1 MDQNL
6 YAQFEQRFPHDDG
19 APAMVLPGG
28 RLYTYGQLKA
38 ESARYARLLTSLGA
52 QPGDRIAVQVEKSAS
67 AVFLYLGALRAGCVF
82 LPMNPAYQSGELAHL
97 LGDAQPHVFV
107 VRPQG
112 AVQGRALAAAA
123 GVPHVL
129 ELDDDGEGEL
139 ARAAARQ
146 LPRSAIVQRSADDLA
161 AILYTSGTTGR
172 PKGAMLTHRNLGVG
186 VSTLHRSWA
195 FEPGDVLLHILPIY
209 HFHGLFVALH
219 CALWNG
225 SAIRFEPRFDAARA
239 VALLSASTVCMG
251 VPTHYVRM
259 LAQPGLDAD
268 ACRGMRLFV
277 SGSAPLL
284 ADTFGAFQQRTGH
297 TILERYGMTEG
308 GMFASNPYRGERRCA
323 TVGGALPGVS
333 LRVVDAEGALAAPG
347 ETGQIQVKGDNV
359 FAGYWRLPEK
369 TAEEHTA
376 DGFFKTGD
384 LGRLSEDGYLTI
396 VGRDKDLI
404 ISGGL
409 NVYPKEIEEVIDAL
423 PGVRE
428 SAVIGLAHP
437 DFGEAVVAV
446 VVRDTS
452 IDCMAVPQA
461 ADVVQAVK
469 SGLAAFKVPKAVHFV
484 EELPRNAMGKVQK
497 KLLRERFATGAAK
510 STRKNIKKISGKST
524 AKKRQHDP
532 A

>member
-1 MDQNL
+1 MNQNL
-6 YAQFEQRFPHDDG
+6 YAQFEQRFPQDDN

-28 RLYTYGQLKA
+28 RLYSYGQLKT
-38 ESARYARLLTSLGA
+38 ESARYARLLMSLGA
-52 QPGDRIAVQVEKSAS
+52 QPGDRVAAQVEKSAA

-82 LPMNPAYQSGELAHL
+82 VPMNPAYQSGELAHL
-97 LGDAQPHVFV
+97 LGDARPHVFV
-107 VRPQG
+107 VRPEG
-112 AVQGRALAAAA
+112 AGQGRVLASEA
-123 GVPHVL
+123 GVRHVL
-129 ELDDDGEGEL
+129 ELDDNGAGEL
-139 ARAAARQ
+139 ADAAARQ
-146 LPRSAIVQRSADDLA
+146 LPRVVTAQRSADDLA

-172 PKGAMLTHRNLGVG
+172 AKGAMLTHRNLGVG
-186 VSTLHRSWA
+186 VSTLHRFWG

-225 SAIRFEPRFDAARA
+225 SAIRFEPRFDATRA

-259 LAQPGLDAD
+259 LAEPGLDA
-268 ACRGMRLFV
+268 ASSAGMRLFV

-284 ADTFGAFQQRTGH
+284 PDTFNAFRERTGH

-308 GMFASNPYRGERRCA
+308 GMFASNPFEGERRCG
-323 TVGGALPGVS
+323 TVGSALPGVS
-333 LRVVDAEGALAAPG
+333 LRVVDADGRPVESGA
-347 ETGQIQVKGDNV
+347 TGQIQVKGDNV

-369 TAEEHTA
+369 TAEEHTP

-384 LGRLSEDGYLTI
+384 LGSLSEDGYLTI

-428 SAVIGLAHP
+428 SAVIGMPHP
-437 DFGEAVVAV
+437 DFGETVVAV

-452 IDCMAVPQA
+452 LACTAVPHGD
-461 ADVVQAVK
+461 DVVLAVRAR
-469 SGLAAFKVPKAVHFV
+469 LAAFKVPKIVHFV
-484 EELPRNAMGKVQK
+484 DELPRNAMGKVQK
-497 KLLRERFATGAAK
+497 NLLRERFATAPTARAPTN
-510 STRKNIKKISGKST
+510 TRRKTQN
-524 AKKRQHDP
+524 DP

>member
-1 MDQNL
+1 MNQNL
-6 YAQFEQRFPHDDG
+6 YAQFEERFPQDDA
-19 APAMVLPGG
+19 APAFVLPGG
-28 RLYTYGQLKA
+28 RAYSYGDLKSQ
-38 ESARYARLLTSLGA
+38 SARYARLFISLGA
-52 QPGDRIAVQVEKSAS
+52 QPGDRIAAQVEKSVPAI
-67 AVFLYLGALRAGCVF
+67 FLYLGALRAGCVF

-97 LGDAQPHVFV
+97 LGDARPHVFV
-107 VRPQG
+107 VRPQ
-112 AVQGRALAAAA
+112 AAEQGRRLAAEA

-129 ELDDDGEGEL
+129 ELGDDGEGEL
-139 ARAAARQ
+139 ADAAARQ
-146 LPRSAIVQRSADDLA
+146 LSRFTTVQRSADDLA

-172 PKGAMLTHRNLGVG
+172 AKGAMLTHRNLGVG
-186 VSTLHRSWA
+186 VSTLHKFWGFKR
-195 FEPGDVLLHILPIY
+195 GDVLLHILPIY

-239 VALLSASTVCMG
+239 VALLSVSTVCMG

-259 LAQPGLDAD
+259 LAEPGLDSAV
-268 ACRGMRLFV
+268 CGEMRLFI

-284 ADTFGAFQQRTGH
+284 PDTFNAFHERTGQ

-308 GMFASNPYRGERRCA
+308 GMFASNPYDGERRCG

-333 LRVVDAEGALAAPG
+333 LRVMDGEGRPAAAG

-359 FAGYWRLPEK
+359 FVGYWRLPEK
-369 TAEEHTA
+369 TAEEHTP

-384 LGRLSEDGYLTI
+384 LGRMSEDGYLTI

-428 SAVIGLAHP
+428 SAVIGVRHP
-437 DFGEAVVAV
+437 DFGEAVAAV
-446 VVRDTS
+446 VVRDRSATCTS
-452 IDCMAVPQA
+452 VPKA
-461 ADVVQAVK
+461 EEVAQAVR
-469 SGLAAFKVPKAVHFV
+469 SQLAAFKVPKSVHFV
-484 EELPRNAMGKVQK
+484 DDLPRNAMGKVQK
-497 KLLRERFATGAAK
+497 NLLRERFATGAPAAV
-510 STRKNIKKISGKST
+510 SQTRKKKKAT
-524 AKKRQHDP
+524 NDP